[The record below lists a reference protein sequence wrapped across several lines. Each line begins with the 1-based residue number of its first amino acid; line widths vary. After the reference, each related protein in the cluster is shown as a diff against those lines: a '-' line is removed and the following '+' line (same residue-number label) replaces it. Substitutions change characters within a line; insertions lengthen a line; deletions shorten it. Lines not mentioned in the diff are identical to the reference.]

1 MTVRYLDPSTGR
13 WFEGESVFDG
23 RSLPGQEI
31 LDESCWRNSGS
42 FRELIKRSGNKK
54 DWPTTTEMKGKA
66 RKAKALGWKGNTGN
80 PQRAL
85 TEAELAAFKAD
96 RHHLSQRGLA
106 RRYRISEWRTRQLV
120 NAMKKGAAA

>member
-13 WFEGESVFDG
+13 YIEGESVFDG

-42 FRELIKRSGNKK
+42 FRELILRSGNKH
-54 DWPTTTEMKGKA
+54 DWPKTSEMKGKA
-66 RKAKALGWKGNTGN
+66 PGKSGRKQGGSFAR
-80 PQRAL
+80 PL
-85 TEAELAAFKAD
+85 TDKQHESFRRD
-96 RHHLSQRGLA
+96 RHVLPYRALA
-106 RRYRISEWRTRQLV
+106 RRYRISEHRTRKLI